1 MTSIL
6 IAMHDFH
13 RGGTER
19 VALMLAAEWQNLG
32 ADVTILCGNEE
43 GGLRDQVPPGVM
55 VMVLDPPIPRSATSR
70 LAMGKAVESVTLR
83 PDVIFLPG
91 NFHFFLAPHLKKA
104 MPRAKI
110 ALKISNPPLP
120 PGLVGR
126 IAAPFFRRA
135 TRAVDG
141 FAAMNAGLARQ
152 MRGLMPGRKVGTLYD
167 PVRMADAPA
176 KPRGDV
182 LNVLWIGRL
191 EPQKDVALALDA
203 IAALKGARD
212 CYLTILGDG
221 AERGRVEQ
229 ALGVLPVSHIGNVT
243 DIAPYLAA
251 ADVLL
256 VTSRYEG
263 GPAVAIEALAMGVP
277 VVSTDCSY
285 LLHEVMTTPEAGR
298 IVPSRDPQMLA
309 AALAEIGDA
318 PRPSRSVLRALTARF
333 EPQACARAYLEWFA
347 TL

>member
-19 VALMLAAEWQNLG
+19 VALMLAAQWKSLG
-32 ADVTILCGNEE
+32 ADVTILCGDQG
-43 GGLRDQVPPGVM
+43 GGLCDSVPPGVS
-55 VMVLDPPIPRSATSR
+55 VMTLDPPVPRSPTSR
-70 LAMGKAVESVTLR
+70 LVMGRAVESITLR

-120 PGLVGR
+120 TGLMGR
-126 IAAPFFRRA
+126 VAAPFFRRA

-141 FAAMNAGLARQ
+141 FAAMNAGLTQQ
-152 MRGLMPGRKVGTLYD
+152 MRTIVRGRNVATLYD
-167 PVRMADAPA
+167 PVLRPQGAR
-176 KPRGDV
+176 KSRGPR

-191 EPQKDVALALDA
+191 EPQKDVGLALET
-203 IAALKGARD
+203 IAALKVMRD
-212 CYLTILGDG
+212 CHLTILGDG
-221 AERGRVEQ
+221 SERVRIAQ
-229 ALGVLPVSHIGNVT
+229 AHATLPLSHVADAP

-256 VTSRYEG
+256 ITSRYEG

-277 VVSTDCSY
+277 VVTTDCSH
-285 LLHEVMTTPEAGR
+285 LLHEVMTVPQAGH
-298 IVPSRDPQMLA
+298 VVASRAPQ
-309 AALAEIGDA
+309 ALAEALSAVADA
-318 PRPSRSVLRALTARF
+318 PRQDLRALTDRF
-333 EPQACARAYLEWFA
+333 EPQACARAYLEWFD